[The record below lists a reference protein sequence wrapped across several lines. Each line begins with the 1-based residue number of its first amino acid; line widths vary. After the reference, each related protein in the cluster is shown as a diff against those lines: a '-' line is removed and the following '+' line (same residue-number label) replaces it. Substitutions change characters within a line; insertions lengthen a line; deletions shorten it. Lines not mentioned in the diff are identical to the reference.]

1 MMTSPSQPILRG
13 ELRFDESLKRY
24 NSWRVG
30 GAARQLYLP
39 ADSDDLAAFLRTLP
53 SDEPLLWL
61 GLGSNLLIRDGGFRG
76 TVIVLQGRLNE
87 LQISDS
93 EVLVDAGVACAKV
106 ARACARAGL
115 AGAAFLAGLATGFW
129 PNRDEVHRAW
139 QVDRTFEPLMSADEA
154 THRRNR
160 WTEALRRATDWEEH

>member
-1 MMTSPSQPILRG
+1 MMTAPSQPVLRG

-61 GLGSNLLIRDGGFRG
+61 GLGSNLLIRDGGFDG
-76 TVIVLQGRLNE
+76 TVIVLQGRLNG
-87 LQISDS
+87 
-93 EVLVDAGVACAKV
+93 LVIEGSQSFVHPYF
-106 ARACARAGL
+106 ARDVEIVRAGFE
-115 AGAAFLAGLATGFW
+115 AAFDQRRIGMGKRSSAIQ
-129 PNRDEVHRAW
+129 DHVHIA
-139 QVDRTFEPLMSADEA
+139 
-154 THRRNR
+154 
-160 WTEALRRATDWEEH
+160 